1 MRQRYLEITFRKG
14 KPLAAYLYL
23 SSTSGAKSLRTEPR
37 DAGLL
42 VDFGPEDRPIG
53 LEITAPE
60 QTTVAQ
66 INEILRSLGLSP
78 MAEED
83 LSPLYRLSKAH

>member
-23 SSTSGAKSLRTEPR
+23 SSALGVKSLRTEPR

-42 VDFGPEDRPIG
+42 VDFGP
-53 LEITAPE
+53 LEIAAPE
-60 QTTVAQ
+60 QTTAAQ
-66 INEILRSLGLSP
+66 INEILRSLDLSP
-78 MAEED
+78 MEEED
-83 LSPLYRLSKAH
+83 LSPLDRLSKAQ